1 MTNIPSIL
9 LIDDKPANI
18 IALENHLNQKNR
30 TIRKALN
37 GEEAFALL
45 LNEQFDLIILNVQ
58 MQGMSGFEMLHVLK
72 RDNWTKDI
80 PIIFLMAELSEQSQI
95 MKELEESNVD
105 YIFTP
110 INPDLLKTRVNV
122 LLKLQ
127 LQKKYLLEE
136 KEAIQKTAENN
147 IKKLNQDL
155 RRHVI
160 ELEVTN
166 KELESFSY
174 SVSHDLRAPL
184 RAINGY
190 SSILKEELGEDAS
203 EETIRILDTIQKNAT
218 KMGVLIEDL
227 LAFSRLGRKEIV
239 KSDCNMNS
247 IVKSVLEEINSSTR
261 QKISISMENLA
272 PCSAD
277 TALIKQVW
285 TNLISNAVKFSSKKK
300 TSKISVGSNI
310 KDEEIVYF
318 IEDNGA
324 GFDMRYV
331 EKLFGVF
338 KRLHRTEEFEGT
350 GVGLAIVQRIVTRHG
365 GRVWAES
372 RVDKG
377 ATFYFTLPIVVVP
390 LQ

>member
-160 ELEVTN
+160 QLEVTN

-331 EKLFGVF
+331 EKLFDVF

>member
-160 ELEVTN
+160 QLEVTN